1 MLEWCPTISFAIGS
15 VFCFVFPFRACCNLS
30 EDCIYTSGFFCRSE
44 RRTNKPR
51 TDRSAHNA
59 ERRCQGGG
67 RDRRRTGYGE
77 NKAGVLWQLR
87 VRCTPVGNRAHVHQ
101 LREGRTRWHEDRHVF
116 SFFSVSLSL
125 RLSLCA
131 SFLLLCM
138 ILCMLSMIC
147 YSLCHIS
154 CMFFRVV
161 LCTVACRCSS
171 LWGSNGGSVCV
182 CVCVCVLVLPI
193 IAGCFLV
200 RRIFFKR
207 FVSHLHYFAWI
218 CWAVNLC
225 CFLLVWMLVGF
236 GVCL

>member
-1 MLEWCPTISFAIGS
+1 MLEWCPTISFVIGS

-30 EDCIYTSGFFCRSE
+30 EDCMYTSGFFGRSE

-51 TDRSAHNA
+51 TDRRAHNV
-59 ERRCQGGG
+59 EKRRQGGG

-101 LREGRTRWHEDRHVF
+101 LREGRARWHEDRHVF

-125 RLSLCA
+125 CA

-138 ILCMLSMIC
+138 SSMIF

-154 CMFFRVV
+154 CMSFCVV

-182 CVCVCVLVLPI
+182 CVCVCTC
-193 IAGCFLV
+193 A
-200 RRIFFKR
+200 
-207 FVSHLHYFAWI
+207 SY
-218 CWAVNLC
+218 
-225 CFLLVWMLVGF
+225 
-236 GVCL
+236 